1 MRRASRGRALRG
13 RGRRRTAARSRASTR
28 GRRRTATRSK
38 ALLRAPGASD
48 TGLTVAG
55 LLDYVLLMEEPLE
68 RALDLA
74 RGLMLATQGMDDARD
89 GRALLALGRAVNGEL
104 HQVKG
109 MFASLMK
116 VRAEMT

>member
-1 MRRASRGRALRG
+1 LV
-13 RGRRRTAARSRASTR
+13 
-28 GRRRTATRSK
+28 
-38 ALLRAPGASD
+38 RAPGASD

-55 LLDYVLLMEEPLE
+55 LLDYAVLMEEPLA

-74 RGLMLATQGMDDARD
+74 RGLMLAAQGMDDDGD

-116 VRAEMT
+116 VRAEISISNT